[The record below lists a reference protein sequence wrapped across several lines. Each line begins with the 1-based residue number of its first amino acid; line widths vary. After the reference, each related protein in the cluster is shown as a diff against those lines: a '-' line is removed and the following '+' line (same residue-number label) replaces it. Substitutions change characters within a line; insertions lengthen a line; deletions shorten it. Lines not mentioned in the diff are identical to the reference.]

1 MSSKSA
7 SSGESVDMDFQQ
19 VGSSMNDGIEFC
31 CNPLYKCRQD
41 FSSRYDR
48 KYVLEFWERLDML
61 VKQIREGSSPPAHAT
76 SAPSPAVDLGVVPG
90 ESWSIL
96 ADEAHG
102 ALPKEVK
109 IAYKTKDG
117 KTQYTSFVPAS
128 SSPGHD
134 HPISETATSGPSGG
148 AQVIDEME
156 TGASSSDSSQT
167 EAYEDTPV
175 EAFNDDVEGK
185 ETVCDV
191 GVTEVRK
198 GGDAISICSLD

>member
-1 MSSKSA
+1 M
-7 SSGESVDMDFQQ
+7 Q
-19 VGSSMNDGIEFC
+19 VPVNLLTEIFNRLGYSMAYRIGLC
-31 CNPLYKCRQD
+31 CNPHYKCRQNL
-41 FSSRYDR
+41 FSKYYR
-48 KYVLEFWERLDML
+48 KYALKACRERLDML

-76 SAPSPAVDLGVVPG
+76 PTPSPAVDLGVVPG

-128 SSPGHD
+128 PSPGHD
-134 HPISETATSGPSGG
+134 HPIRETATLGPSGG
-148 AQVIDEME
+148 EHVVDKLE
-156 TGASSSDSSQT
+156 TGTSSSDVARS
-167 EAYEDTPV
+167 EAHADTPV
-175 EAFNDDVEGK
+175 EALINDVEGK
-185 ETVCDV
+185 ETVC
-191 GVTEVRK
+191 EARK